1 MAVLKPLTI
10 SVACV
15 LAALPALA
23 ASADLPVTLVVKP
36 LLCVLDKGAT
46 SCVMTFDVRWKSIL
60 AAEYCLNDGTQPA
73 PLHCWASARD
83 GDMQQQRQVSEEFIY
98 WLTQPA
104 GVEHLAEVKISVLRV
119 DSADRRRERRA
130 RHVWDVL

>member
-1 MAVLKPLTI
+1 MLPRL
-10 SVACV
+10 SLACL

-23 ASADLPVTLVVKP
+23 SGAEPRVQLVVKP
-36 LLCVLDKGAT
+36 LLCVLDKGAN
-46 SCVMTFDVRWKSIL
+46 SCLMTFDVRWKSVL
-60 AAEYCLNDGTQPA
+60 AAEYCLSDGTQPT
-73 PLHCWASARD
+73 PLRCWASANA
-83 GDMQQQRQVSEEFIY
+83 GDLQQQRQVSEEFIY

-104 GVEHLAEVKISVLRV
+104 GVERLAEVKISVLRV

>member
-1 MAVLKPLTI
+1 MAVLKPFAI
-10 SVACV
+10 SAACL

-23 ASADLPVTLVVKP
+23 APADLPVTLVVKP

-60 AAEYCLNDGTQPA
+60 AAEYCLNDGKQPA
-73 PLHCWASARD
+73 PLRCWASARD
-83 GDMQQQRQVSEEFIY
+83 GGMQQQRQVSEEFVY

-104 GVEHLAEVKISVLRV
+104 GVERLAEVKISVLRV

>member
-1 MAVLKPLTI
+1 VAVLKPLVI
-10 SVACV
+10 SAACV

-23 ASADLPVTLVVKP
+23 TSADLPVTLVVKP

-60 AAEYCLNDGTQPA
+60 AAEYCLNDGSQPA
-73 PLHCWASARD
+73 PLRCWASARD
-83 GDMQQQRQVSEEFIY
+83 GGMQQQRQVSEEFIY
-98 WLTQPA
+98 WLSQPA
-104 GVEHLAEVKISVLRV
+104 GVERLAEVKISVLRV